1 MQWFQFCRCMLNMF
15 KIILVSVC
23 LQTSGTTL
31 TWFSSLYQTS
41 YGAVRPDWAK
51 AVYRSQSST
60 FPWCSRL
67 LGFTFHHCYLR
78 LGHAPGK
85 IDRQRA
91 IGPKCNN
98 FVTESWI
105 YGGVPLQ
112 WHDTVTTSRFN
123 WNQIKPYSYVVKIN
137 CLLEAGENRAKPECP
152 PCSKEG
158 WNQLWKQNESRKNNI
173 FTRSIFTFTSFF
185 LA

>member
-1 MQWFQFCRCMLNMF
+1 MNYLENISCVNITLDWNKCKRKFTHTTPSYWFQFCRCMLNMF

-31 TWFSSLYQTS
+31 TWFSSLYQTR
-41 YGAVRPDWAK
+41 YGAFRPDWAK

-91 IGPKCNN
+91 IETKGYRTKGQQLRDWVLDLWWCA
-98 FVTESWI
+98 I
-105 YGGVPLQ
+105 
-112 WHDTVTTSRFN
+112 TVTWHGHHES
-123 WNQIKPYSYVVKIN
+123 V
-137 CLLEAGENRAKPECP
+137 
-152 PCSKEG
+152 
-158 WNQLWKQNESRKNNI
+158 QLKSNKALQLGSED
-173 FTRSIFTFTSFF
+173 
-185 LA
+185 